1 MTIEKNIFGNNVGAE
16 IPNQGFSRGETLS
29 SLVDREKDEKVRSQI
44 LPPLYKFIIRLG
56 KTMDIRNSRK
66 TSG

>member
-29 SLVDREKDEKVRSQI
+29 SPVDREKDEKVRSQI
-44 LPPLYKFIIRLG
+44 LLPLYKFIIRLG